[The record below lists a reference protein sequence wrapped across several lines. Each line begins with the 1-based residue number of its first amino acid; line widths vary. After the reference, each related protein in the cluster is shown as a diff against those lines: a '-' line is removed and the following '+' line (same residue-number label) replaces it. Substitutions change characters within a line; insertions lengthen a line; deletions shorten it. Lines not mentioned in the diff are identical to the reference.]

1 LREKSNIKARL
12 LQRAVDDEWF
22 PTRTSIIPNQ
32 NTLSRAN
39 PKPHPPPTTP
49 NDIKKHPATTVPKSP
64 QKPQK
69 APKHAKNPK
78 NLKNI
83 CTKSV

>member
-39 PKPHPPPTTP
+39 PKPHPPPSKTR
-49 NDIKKHPATTVPKSP
+49 
-64 QKPQK
+64 
-69 APKHAKNPK
+69 PKHNPTP
-78 NLKNI
+78 I
-83 CTKSV
+83 H